1 MLIAGMSDTH
11 GTLKYI
17 QLKDEVDVLCISGD
31 FSPLKLQRSIYPTDK
46 KGTMRYW
53 IKNEFIPWLQ
63 SQPAR
68 HIVFIPGNHDF
79 VTECEWFPEWIGEIL
94 PENMHYLCNGSITID
109 DVAFYGCPYSDL
121 QGWAWYS
128 DENPDNYTIKG
139 SADIMLVHAAP
150 DYNGLGQTVTRWGL
164 YNYGSK
170 ALMEALH
177 ERAPKLL
184 LCGHIHGG
192 SHRPEMYDSRCLMLN
207 VSVKDEDYSE
217 SYYPAIID
225 FQKAGSQAVM
235 RVIKSS
241 VIEDRTEPF
250 VTCL

>member
-1 MLIAGMSDTH
+1 MSDTH

-31 FSPLKLQRSIYPTDK
+31 FSPLKLQRSVSNKETRK
-46 KGTMRYW
+46 TMKRW
-53 IKNEFIPWLQ
+53 IRDEFVPWLQ
-63 SQPAR
+63 DQPTR
-68 HIVFIPGNHDF
+68 HIIFIPGNHDF
-79 VTECEWFPEWIGEIL
+79 VTECEWFSEWIHEVL
-94 PENMHYLCNGSITID
+94 PENIHYLCNSFINID
-109 DVAFYGCPYSDL
+109 DVTFYGCPYSDL

-128 DENPDNYTIKG
+128 GENPDNYTIKG

-164 YNYGSK
+164 HNYGSK
-170 ALMEALH
+170 TLMEALH
-177 ERAPKLL
+177 KRAPKLL

-192 SHRPEMYDSRCLMLN
+192 NHRPEMYDGRCLMMN

-225 FQKAGSQAVM
+225 FQKVEDQVVI

-241 VIEDRTEPF
+241 VIGDFSEPF